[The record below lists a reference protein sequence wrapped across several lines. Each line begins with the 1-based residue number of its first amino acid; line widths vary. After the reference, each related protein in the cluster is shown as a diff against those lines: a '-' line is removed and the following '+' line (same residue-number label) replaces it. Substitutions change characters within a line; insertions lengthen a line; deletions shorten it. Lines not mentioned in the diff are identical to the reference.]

1 MRGYYFISKDSEVP
15 PNNGAVHTAAKIIKA
30 GMSSAA
36 EAELGGLY
44 ILMPGYRCPR
54 EKTLEELKHKQPRTP
69 MQTDN
74 STAMGVVSNKIQPK
88 QTKAMDMIF
97 HWLSCRDLQGQFRYY
112 WLHGEKM
119 GGLLDQAPQCT
130 ISPGHEARISDGCS
144 GGAGFEGILEESKH
158 QQHNPSWCNTHS
170 RATKASIGAGTY

>member
-1 MRGYYFISKDSEVP
+1 MSKDSEVP
-15 PNNGAVHTAAKIIKA
+15 PNNGAAHTVAKIIKA

-44 ILMPGYRCPR
+44 TLMPGYRCPR

-97 HWLSCRDLQGQFRYY
+97 H
-112 WLHGEKM
+112 
-119 GGLLDQAPQCT
+119 
-130 ISPGHEARISDGCS
+130 
-144 GGAGFEGILEESKH
+144 
-158 QQHNPSWCNTHS
+158 
-170 RATKASIGAGTY
+170 